1 MSEIQETQSEVKRLL
16 SQIGEEYEAAQRGL
30 KDLASGTS
38 QHEFISARM
47 HNMGQMHVQLQTLVG
62 DVAIAMIVDQ
72 LGCLQST

>member
-16 SQIGEEYEAAQRGL
+16 SQIREEYEAAQRGL
-30 KDLASGTS
+30 TDLASGTS

-62 DVAIAMIVDQ
+62 DVAISMVVDQ